1 MKEILDKCGFLR
13 GLGTEKLNLTGLL
26 TPFGGEAISEQ
37 LKTQESQGVQKQGRN
52 HRGGRPDA
60 GVADGIVIV
69 RAGWYNTE
77 NHEKGSNHTQKYS
90 VQHGLCHKNNLSR
103 GEDITVRQ
111 HGLSSNPFGRH
122 VRVCFSVAQD
132 EEQDKD
138 KWLSYQTAKQEADA
152 EGETNF
158 EVASDDN
165 VSVKVANPIHERE

>member
-60 GVADGIVIV
+60 RVADGIVIV

-77 NHEKGSNHTQKYS
+77 NHEKGSNHTQKDS
-90 VQHGLCHKNNLSR
+90 VQHGGCRVAKTLPSDSTAFLPILLAAMSGYASVSR
-103 GEDITVRQ
+103 KTKSRTRMNG
-111 HGLSSNPFGRH
+111 
-122 VRVCFSVAQD
+122 
-132 EEQDKD
+132 
-138 KWLSYQTAKQEADA
+138 
-152 EGETNF
+152 
-158 EVASDDN
+158 
-165 VSVKVANPIHERE
+165 